1 MPLTPMAILLSKII
15 AAPDE
20 VALSIM
26 QAIFL
31 AVIFVAAI
39 LVFVI
44 FTSILTVSIAM
55 HAVMAKDYTY
65 VYEHINIT
73 AQLFNCKFSL

>member
-1 MPLTPMAILLSKII
+1 MPLTPILLSKII
-15 AAPDE
+15 AAP
-20 VALSIM
+20 VSFNA
-26 QAIFL
+26 QAILL

-44 FTSILTVSIAM
+44 FTSIFTVSIVM

-73 AQLFNCKFSL
+73 AQLLNCKFSL